1 MSGPFGDR
9 TRKGLPAGIAGEA
22 ILVPAFRRILH
33 IEDSETDAYIVK
45 RAFRDQ
51 PDVQITWATTG
62 SQGLQKLGEG
72 PYDVILLDYALPDMT
87 GLEVLLQIVDRSP
100 GTPVVLVSGFG
111 SEYVA
116 ARGLQVGAI
125 GYVNKDAPHFREE
138 LPATLARLYEQAQ
151 SQKRAK
157 AIEERIRTRPNL
169 RHSMEE
175 VLGTLRQAL
184 PEARGTFLT
193 SSDGLP
199 LAVSKS
205 DGGRDIDALSA
216 MVTGSVLRNLDM
228 VGGNLALSEQE
239 TGIVRYRG
247 GSLVYRRLPDV
258 GSLVVIFDREA
269 HARED
274 LREVDVAARE
284 IESLVKDTA

>member
-1 MSGPFGDR
+1 VKS
-9 TRKGLPAGIAGEA
+9 
-22 ILVPAFRRILH
+22 AFRRILH

-51 PDVQITWATTG
+51 PAVEITWGTTG
-62 SQGLQKLGEG
+62 SQGLQKLQEGE
-72 PYDVILLDYALPDMT
+72 YDLVLLDYALPDMT
-87 GLEVLLQIVDRSP
+87 GLEVLLQIVEKAP
-100 GTPVVLVSGFG
+100 GTPVVIVSGFG

-138 LPATLARLYEQAQ
+138 LPATLDRLFQQ
-151 SQKRAK
+151 SQSQRRAK
-157 AIEERIRTRPNL
+157 EIEERIRSRPNL
-169 RHSMEE
+169 RHSMED
-175 VLGTLRQAL
+175 VLGTLREAL
-184 PEARGTFLT
+184 PEARGSFLT

-205 DGGRDIDALSA
+205 ATGDRDIDALSA
-216 MVTGSVLRNLDM
+216 MVCGSVLRNLDM
-228 VGGNLALSEQE
+228 VGGNLELSEQE
-239 TGIVRYRG
+239 TGVVRYKG

-258 GSLVVIFDREA
+258 GSLVVVFDREA

-274 LREVDVAARE
+274 MREVDVAARE
-284 IESLVKDTA
+284 IATLVREP